1 MSMQRRLLIAAGLF
15 VAIYA
20 LGFGMGLTL
29 YATGNIGT
37 GPLHTECE
45 GFAETVAEEQ
55 GIPEEDVEQEDI
67 KELAIACHE
76 AEKAE
81 ITEREAFRAEYL
93 FWPLW
98 PAAIVAA
105 MSLLWPWWTGILRRQ
120 EIADP
125 HVEGGLH

>member
-1 MSMQRRLLIAAGLF
+1 MTMQRRILIAIGLF
-15 VAIYA
+15 ALIYG
-20 LGFGMGLTL
+20 LGVGMGALL
-29 YATGNIGT
+29 YATGDIGT

-45 GFAETVAEEQ
+45 GYTEQIAEEQ
-55 GIPEEDVEQEDI
+55 GIDEEDVEQDDI

-76 AEKAE
+76 AEKAA
-81 ITEREAFRAEYL
+81 ITEEEAFRKTYL

-105 MSLLWPWWTGILRRQ
+105 ISLLWPWWAGILRRQ
-120 EIADP
+120 ELADP

>member
-1 MSMQRRLLIAAGLF
+1 MTMQRRILLALGAF
-15 VAIYA
+15 VLVYA
-20 LGFGMGLTL
+20 LGFMMGAVL
-29 YATGNIGT
+29 YTTGAIGT

-45 GFAETVAEEQ
+45 GYADQIAEEQ
-55 GIPEEDVEQEDI
+55 GIPEEDVAQEDI

-81 ITEREAFRAEYL
+81 ITEKEAFVSTYL
-93 FWPLW
+93 YWSLW

-105 MSLLWPWWTGILRRQ
+105 TIIFWPWWAAILHRQ
-120 EIADP
+120 ELADP